1 VIQIKRKNEIL
12 DFRMKNSLQ
21 LITIVFFA
29 SVFTGSCGNPGSV
42 NIASKTSAT
51 DTAII
56 SFSEYEQD
64 FGKIAEGE
72 KVSSTFTFQNIGKG
86 PVVISSVTTSCG
98 CTVPKYET
106 KPVTAGGQGT
116 LEVVFDSNGKTGRQT
131 KTITVHSNA
140 SKPVIL
146 LRITG
151 EVTTNKNN

>member
-1 VIQIKRKNEIL
+1 VTRQMMKNEIL
-12 DFRMKNSLQ
+12 DFRMKDSLR
-21 LITIVFFA
+21 LIIFVFFPF
-29 SVFTGSCGNPGSV
+29 VFACSCGNSGPGKIS
-42 NIASKTSAT
+42 SGTSSA

-56 SFSEYEQD
+56 SFSEYEHD
-64 FGKIAEGE
+64 FGKIVEGE
-72 KVSSTFTFQNIGKG
+72 KVSCTFTFENTGKG

-106 KPVTAGGQGT
+106 RPVVAGGKGT

-140 SKPVIL
+140 SKPTIL

-151 EVTTNKNN
+151 EVTTDINN